1 MKLEL
6 LHPED
11 QLRAPRRGAPVADE
25 AHDRVGKPHPH
36 QRPVAIA
43 EVSHHNTCQPRQ
55 HARSELNKHI
65 LAELHLTPDQNS
77 LDTAQRVD
85 NNAQRDHTQDGDQD
99 RIAEVV
105 RDPWCCDEEDEV
117 EQATHPDVVVE
128 DRREVSIIDTLR
140 ARQRAPK
147 ANISELGG
155 DSEKDPQYGER
166 TEVLRHE

>member
-6 LHPED
+6 LHAED
-11 QLRAPRRGAPVADE
+11 QLRPPRGRAPVADE
-25 AHDRVGKPHPH
+25 AHDRVGKSHTY

-43 EVSHHNTCQPRQ
+43 EVSHHDTRQPRQ
-55 HARSELNKHI
+55 HARSELNKHV
-65 LAELHLTPDQNS
+65 LAELHLSPDQDR

-85 NNAQRDHTQDGDQD
+85 DHAQRDHTQDGDQY

-117 EQATHPDVVVE
+117 KQATHPDVVVE

-140 ARQRAPK
+140 ARQRAPE

-166 TEVLRHE
+166 TEVLRNE